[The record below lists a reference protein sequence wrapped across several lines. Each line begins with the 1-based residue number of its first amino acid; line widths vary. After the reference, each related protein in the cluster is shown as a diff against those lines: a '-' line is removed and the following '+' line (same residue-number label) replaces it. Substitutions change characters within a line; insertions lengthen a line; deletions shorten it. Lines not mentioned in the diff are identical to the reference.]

1 MVSGSSPR
9 NPYASPTDTT
19 PSRAAALNGSGPF
32 STAAA
37 RATEARDTP
46 ISSPAWINVTSPLSA
61 DSRLASKARCDA
73 SR

>member
-9 NPYASPTDTT
+9 NSYASPTDTT
-19 PSRAAALNGSGPF
+19 PARAAVLNGSGPF

-37 RATEARDTP
+37 CATEARDTL
-46 ISSPAWINVTSPLSA
+46 ISSPAGLNVTSPLSA
-61 DSRLASKARCDA
+61 DSRLASEARCDA